1 VADTDNETDDASGAK
16 HTAGALDIRNVIG
29 MLLVLYGVILLVTR
43 LVSGDEGGEKS
54 DAVNANLWTGL
65 GLLVVGLV
73 FVAWSRLR
81 PIVVP
86 EHDTPEDLPPPKH

>member
-1 VADTDNETDDASGAK
+1 MAETKNDNDASGAK

-29 MLLVLYGVILLVTR
+29 MLLVLYGAILLVTR
-43 LVSGDEGGEKS
+43 LVAGDEGGEKS

-65 GLLVVGLV
+65 GLLVVGLA

-86 EHDTPEDLPPPKH
+86 EHDGPEDLPPPKH

>member
-1 VADTDNETDDASGAK
+1 MAESKNDIHTASGAR

-29 MLLVLYGVILLVTR
+29 MLLALYGVILLVTR
-43 LVSGDEGGEKS
+43 LVAGDEGGEKS

-65 GLLVVGLV
+65 GLLVIGLA
-73 FVAWSRLR
+73 FVVWSRLR

-86 EHDTPEDLPPPKH
+86 EHDGPEDLPPPKH